1 MCHAGQ
7 RSHEHQLAFTKY
19 KELASGL
26 PFLRRKAFSFLDATI
41 LYSVTVSSPLS
52 LHLLDSSKLG
62 INREKPF
69 RKRVSVQLF
78 TVYPGTKYLE

>member
-7 RSHEHQLAFTKY
+7 RSHGHQLAFTKY

-26 PFLRRKAFSFLDATI
+26 SFLRRKAFSFLDATI

-52 LHLLDSSKLG
+52 LHLLGSSKLG
-62 INREKPF
+62 INREKSF